1 MKKYICYSE
10 KQEVGVLERQ
20 LGSMQCVGHIR
31 LYAGMLSYCEGELV
45 HGQLTDGI
53 NDI

>member
-1 MKKYICYSE
+1 MKKDICYFE

-20 LGSMQCVGHIR
+20 LGSMQCVGYIM
-31 LYAGMLSYCEGELV
+31 LYAGMLSYCDGELV

-53 NDI
+53 NNI